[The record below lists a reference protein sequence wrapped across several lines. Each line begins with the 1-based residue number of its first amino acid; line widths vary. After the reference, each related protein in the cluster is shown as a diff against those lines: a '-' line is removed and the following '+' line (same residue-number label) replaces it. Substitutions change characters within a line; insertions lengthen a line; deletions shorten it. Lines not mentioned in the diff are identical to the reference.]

1 MPFYRIVIWTRKRR
15 EPYTGIR
22 QIDNYNIDAVQHI
35 MRVKAEETYRFDFVD
50 VEVQMI
56 SKVSTAVK
64 KYLKELTR
72 KREAK
77 KWPAL
82 KPYMP
87 GVSRKEL
94 YKNQEYIPLWQRV
107 QNNSDNSIDKGI

>member
-1 MPFYRIVIWTRKRR
+1 LPYYRIVIWTSQRR
-15 EPYTGIR
+15 EPFAGIR

-35 MRVKAEETYRFDFVD
+35 MRVKAEETYRRDLID

-64 KYLKELTR
+64 NFHKALQK

-77 KWPAL
+77 KWRPDTPFTPAL
-82 KPYMP
+82 RRRDQY
-87 GVSRKEL
+87 R
-94 YKNQEYIPLWQRV
+94 
-107 QNNSDNSIDKGI
+107 D